1 MSSEIILVLIAV
13 LYWSHDIFS
22 RFILV
27 WSEVTINPPNE
38 SYDDLHSPV
47 EKPEILLINEV
58 DGEFVIVTPEVTLD
72 VVKSIVQFEIVDP
85 KGPPFS

>member
-1 MSSEIILVLIAV
+1 MSFEIIFVFATVSLFQ
-13 LYWSHDIFS
+13 SHVIFS

-27 WSEVTINPPNE
+27 GFKVTINPPKE

-58 DGEFVIVTPEVTLD
+58 NGEFVIVIPEVTSD
-72 VVKSIVQFEIVDP
+72 VVKSIVQFEIIDP
-85 KGPPFS
+85 